1 MESKVFEIDA
11 EEKKGK
17 IQVAIWEKKKGIS
30 SWVRLGSASLGFLLE
45 SLDHCIKN
53 GKGGK
58 WEREWKESGR
68 SYSLLRNENKAGP
81 FLRLG
86 VIDLEKKR
94 HSIIIPKGK
103 GEKGGWVIMAEKLQ
117 QMGGLMRRKE
127 HKQSEWGGGNLVME
141 RSYAEVVMKQK
152 NSDKNVVRM
161 KVRKEEIQNNLRQ
174 LAHCII
180 GTWDPSSE
188 GRVDLEPL
196 GRSLAKM
203 WGLKGNLGMARL
215 EENKVLLEFEIMEE
229 ATWVMSFGERSIG
242 GINLELE
249 RWNPRVG
256 CLEEGEITKE
266 IWVRIAGLPL
276 SLWNTNI
283 LKRVGKECGGFIAID
298 PRTEKMQELRWAR
311 ILIRTE
317 GEDLPRVMEI
327 VVEEKVYSLALW
339 WELKPAL
346 RKAQENRC
354 AEHERTR
361 GEVRGEGGPRA
372 DTRVGKERDSARLE
386 KLCLSEERTGD
397 KEGELGRESAKRA
410 QGKPG
415 ACPSMEGLNFGPL
428 SLGPEV
434 GSKGKQTKAGLFT
447 QGVTVGRN
455 LKQKGVMCEAAGNEA
470 GPSRKWWTE
479 VEESPLRDGE
489 MALDVSP
496 KKSMLQDMN
505 RGHQRKVSLLASPFS
520 ESESNMEEESFKY
533 WVTEDVRK
541 HSMKIWHS
549 ATDSTLV
556 EEALRYGSV
565 SLWEGERVPGS
576 SHLIPFL
583 LDRAPEGEHYDRS
596 RSVGEGP
603 QFEVPLCVLSGDGT
617 EENDKGCWEMVGTDG
632 DSDKDRGAEWDSGL
646 NNHQVLRGEK
656 EEEWEESELAK
667 FSLFLGFSTEGLEQE
682 ILDFLIKIRKRRER
696 IQGKVL
702 LEKSKFEREL
712 KRLECSVNYEKG
724 RKQRDPSQGKGYQIT
739 VV

>member
-1 MESKVFEIDA
+1 
-11 EEKKGK
+11 
-17 IQVAIWEKKKGIS
+17 
-30 SWVRLGSASLGFLLE
+30 
-45 SLDHCIKN
+45 
-53 GKGGK
+53 
-58 WEREWKESGR
+58 
-68 SYSLLRNENKAGP
+68 
-81 FLRLG
+81 
-86 VIDLEKKR
+86 
-94 HSIIIPKGK
+94 
-103 GEKGGWVIMAEKLQ
+103 MAEKLQ

-266 IWVRIAGLPL
+266 IW
-276 SLWNTNI
+276 
-283 LKRVGKECGGFIAID
+283 
-298 PRTEKMQELRWAR
+298 
-311 ILIRTE
+311 
-317 GEDLPRVMEI
+317 
-327 VVEEKVYSLALW
+327 
-339 WELKPAL
+339 PAL

-372 DTRVGKERDSARLE
+372 DTRVGRRGTALGSRSCVCQK
-386 KLCLSEERTGD
+386 ERTGD

-455 LKQKGVMCEAAGNEA
+455 LKQKKGLMCEAAGMRLGRQEN
-470 GPSRKWWTE
+470 GGLKWRK
-479 VEESPLRDGE
+479 
-489 MALDVSP
+489 ALCATGKWLWMVSP
-496 KKSMLQDMN
+496 KVN
-505 RGHQRKVSLLASPFS
+505 APRHEQRPS
-520 ESESNMEEESFKY
+520 ESAEV
-533 WVTEDVRK
+533 WVCLTV
-541 HSMKIWHS
+541 
-549 ATDSTLV
+549 
-556 EEALRYGSV
+556 
-565 SLWEGERVPGS
+565 EGERVPGS

-617 EENDKGCWEMVGTDG
+617 EENDKGCWDGRLMVT
-632 DSDKDRGAEWDSGL
+632 A
-646 NNHQVLRGEK
+646 
-656 EEEWEESELAK
+656 
-667 FSLFLGFSTEGLEQE
+667 
-682 ILDFLIKIRKRRER
+682 IKIGVRNGT
-696 IQGKVL
+696 QA
-702 LEKSKFEREL
+702 
-712 KRLECSVNYEKG
+712 
-724 RKQRDPSQGKGYQIT
+724 
-739 VV
+739 